1 MLRKEN
7 DGTIYEGCGKHACS
21 GACVWFINAYFEGCT
36 DIYPKEYRNTER
48 KGQDS
53 SRNWNCNIE
62 NNGNL
67 TILSFFSHIWITII
81 EMQIHG
87 REEYPSSQ
95 ILFSQ
100 TELVRRNDFV
110 SVPFLRIPFRFA
122 RFSFRF
128 PRNWSLIIRKE
139 KSARYPTSVRP
150 FCRASRHVRAF
161 MKSADK
167 SIRDGELVPTRG
179 ICIL

>member
-1 MLRKEN
+1 MYWY
-7 DGTIYEGCGKHACS
+7 I
-21 GACVWFINAYFEGCT
+21 I
-36 DIYPKEYRNTER
+36 PKEYRNTER

-53 SRNWNCNIE
+53 SRNWNRNIE
-62 NNGNL
+62 NL

-110 SVPFLRIPFRFA
+110 SVPFLRIPFRFV